1 MAARTL
7 LTFQEFE
14 RYEDDGMKHVLL
26 EGEHIVVPPP
36 KHRHSRIQLNLSDLI
51 RPCVRQ
57 RQLGEVYIESGFKL
71 GSRTW
76 LQPDVS
82 FVRTSQIEAVDP
94 NGYLEGAPALAIDVI
109 SESNTAARIA
119 AKIKEHF
126 KFGDQEVWV
135 VEPQDQSI
143 HPHYPDGRTQTFAS
157 GELRSDLFPGWSL
170 TVAQAFNSALPAK

>member
-7 LTFQEFE
+7 LTFEEFE

-51 RPCVRQ
+51 RPYVRQ
-57 RQLGEVYIESGFKL
+57 RQLGEVYIESGFRL
-71 GSRTW
+71 GTLSW

-82 FVRTSQIEAVDP
+82 FVRRSQLEAVDAD
-94 NGYLEGAPALAIDVI
+94 GYLEGAPALAVEVI
-109 SESNTAARIA
+109 SESNTEARIA
-119 AKIKEHF
+119 AKIKEYF
-126 KFGDQEVWV
+126 KFGCEEVWV
-135 VEPQDQSI
+135 VEPKDQSI
-143 HPHYPDGRTQTFAS
+143 RAHHPDGRMQTFAS

-170 TVAQAFNSALPAK
+170 PIAEAFSSALPQV